1 MAMTQD
7 LLAATT
13 TAVQAA
19 GAHLLRRYRAETHL
33 LTRAD
38 VVTAIHD
45 GDRESLSVMRAPL
58 EQAYPAARWVDD
70 ELEDGALPAG
80 PWWVVDPI
88 EGAINYVHG
97 LTDWG
102 ITATLVRDNRPELTV
117 VHLPLAGVT
126 YTAVDGGGAFRDG
139 LRLHASVKTELAG
152 ALVGTGQASPRETS
166 ETFQR
171 IGRSLVAMMA
181 ASGVTRV
188 SVPPTLQL
196 THVADGRMDVFWQ
209 HSAVRSGLLAGTLLV
224 QEAGGIVSDLHG
236 KPWTPHSRDFLAA
249 APHLHSQA
257 VNVLA
262 PLS

>member
-1 MAMTQD
+1 MTQD
-7 LLAATT
+7 LLTATT

-19 GAHLLRRYRAETHL
+19 GRHMLRLYRPEARL
-33 LTRAD
+33 LTRDD

-45 GDRESLSVMRAPL
+45 GDRESLSVMRARL
-58 EQAYPAARWVDD
+58 KQAYPTAGWIED
-70 ELEDGALPAG
+70 ELEDGALPSG
-80 PWWVVDPI
+80 QWWVTDPV

-97 LTDWG
+97 LPDWG
-102 ITATLVRDNRPELTV
+102 ITATLVQDNRPVLTV
-117 VHLPLAGVT
+117 VHLPLADVT

-139 LRLHASVKTELAG
+139 IRLRASAKKELAG

-166 ETFQR
+166 ETFQQ

-181 ASGVTRV
+181 ASGVTRL

-196 THVADGRMDVFWQ
+196 VYVADGRMDVFWQ
-209 HSAVRSGLLAGTLLV
+209 HSAVRSGLLAGALLV
-224 QEAGGIVSDLHG
+224 QEAGGIVSDLRG
-236 KPWTPHSRDFLAA
+236 KPWTLRSGDFLAA

-257 VNVLA
+257 VDILA